1 MNTPPPEHSLPPC
14 AHEVMRRLVPGLDQA
29 LADTVREVRAAPA
42 WAEHHTVD
50 PSALINFDRV
60 QDLLTAHA
68 RSVYA
73 HGGSE
78 DEAHDDANFL
88 GQHVFP
94 LLNFELH
101 RRKLFW
107 VDDSLAW
114 MLLQTCLDIEGQA
127 LRLPFPC
134 VGLVFTDRAS
144 LDLAESLLTRDPSLS
159 AQGHRLRVLSVF
171 ATKVA
176 APEGVTGLNL
186 SFHFDAHNGRWPY
199 LVSRDLFVRAEDT
212 LDAILDSHFPEVQAS
227 TLSRDPI
234 FSSPELKRLV
244 HLVINALLYATSLPL
259 PLPVRES
266 PLRQVQRSAKG
277 RGDKK
282 RARVAHRLDDLR
294 KLHSAEDVFFLPG
307 KISISQ
313 VQRFQELEKAEAGRS
328 LMARFMVR
336 GHWRRANPS
345 WENQGLRWVA
355 PYWKGPDMAAV
366 IEREYRLRP

>member
-1 MNTPPPEHSLPPC
+1 
-14 AHEVMRRLVPGLDQA
+14 MRQLVPGLDLA
-29 LADTVREVRAAPA
+29 LADTARQLRAAPD
-42 WAEHHTVD
+42 WAEHRTVE
-50 PSALINFDRV
+50 PSAIIDLDRI

-73 HGGSE
+73 HGASE
-78 DEAHDDANFL
+78 DAAHDDANFL

-107 VDDSLAW
+107 VEDSLAW
-114 MLLQTCLDIEGQA
+114 MLLQTCLDIEGRA

-134 VGLVFTDRAS
+134 VGLVFTDCAS
-144 LDLAESLLTRDPSLS
+144 LELAELLLAHDPSLS
-159 AQGHRLRVLSVF
+159 IEGLRLRVLTVF
-171 ATKVA
+171 VTQVA
-176 APEGVTGLNL
+176 APDGVTGINL
-186 SFHFDAHNGRWPY
+186 SFNFDAHTGRWPY
-199 LVSRDLFVRAEDT
+199 LVSRDLFVRADDS
-212 LDAILDSHFPEVQAS
+212 LDDILDSHFPEVPAS
-227 TLSRDPI
+227 SLSRDPV

-282 RARVAHRLDDLR
+282 RARVAHRLDELR
-294 KLHSAEDVFFLPG
+294 KERSAEDVFFLPG
-307 KISISQ
+307 KIPISQ
-313 VQRFQELEKAEAGRS
+313 VRRFQEMEKAETGRS

-336 GHWRRANPS
+336 GHWRRANPN
-345 WENQGLRWVA
+345 WEDQGLRWIA